1 MSLKEMLMSS
11 IHLHDVHF
19 PKGPNL
25 FALSVGDVVW
35 FSIAIF
41 FFLLS
46 WMVGGDAFEQ
56 SIGGNIG
63 LTGLV
68 VGLVAGAILCAATRP
83 RK

>member
-1 MSLKEMLMSS
+1 MTS
-11 IHLHDVHF
+11 IHLRDFHL

-25 FALSVGDVVW
+25 FALSVGEVVW

-46 WMVGGDAFEQ
+46 WFVGGNAFEE

-63 LTGLV
+63 LAGLV
-68 VGLVAGAILCAATRP
+68 VGLVVGAMLCAATRP
-83 RK
+83 GK